1 MTTSRQLKLA
11 QRVTGQQ
18 QAIILE
24 LQALV
29 KDIERCEKT
38 ILSLNN
44 ELAAVNAK
52 YGGRRTTQEDVHFLE
67 ALLACARK
75 KLVWEKQM
83 VSLQKRTPELMSRVE
98 NLVNHLQSSPDE
110 ETRTALLESLHSI
123 QGAMQ
128 RLQSAKG
135 DRAEA
140 ETPAAP
146 TEADQG
152 PTAD

>member
-1 MTTSRQLKLA
+1 MTTSKQFKLA

-24 LQALV
+24 LQTLV

-38 ILSLNN
+38 ILALNT

-52 YGGRRTTQEDVHFLE
+52 HSGRRNTQEDVHFLE
-67 ALLACARK
+67 ALLGCAKK

-83 VSLQKRTPELMSRVE
+83 VSLQKRTPELMVRVE
-98 NLVNHLQSSPDE
+98 NLVNHPQSSPDE
-110 ETRTALLESLHSI
+110 QTRTALLESLHNI
-123 QGAMQ
+123 QGAMR

-135 DRAEA
+135 DQTEA
-140 ETPAAP
+140 EMPAAP
-146 TEADQG
+146 TELDQKPKAD
-152 PTAD
+152 